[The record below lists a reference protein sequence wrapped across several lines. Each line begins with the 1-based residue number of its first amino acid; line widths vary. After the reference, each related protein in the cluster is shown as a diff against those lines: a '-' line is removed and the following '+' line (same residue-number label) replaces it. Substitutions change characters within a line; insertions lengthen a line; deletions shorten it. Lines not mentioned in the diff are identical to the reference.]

1 MFYGLGLGL
10 GAGAGCAN
18 ALGCDSP
25 LSCGLFCRHRGV
37 DHGYW
42 GAAQTQNGNSL
53 AGAGQGDPGAIQ
65 AALLSQ
71 QNVAHQATG
80 LPAFA
85 FAGIGASHQS
95 IALVPVPVTSSYTNL
110 HRIEDCDRLS
120 MVFLPGEIIA
130 WRCWRP
136 DRPMT
141 GKIGGNYAG
150 VHAWKEREAARIMFE
165 ENMAGAGAWG
175 AVALWGELVEHERG
189 FRAENARVVANRG
202 GPAVASRTYPRARH
216 RPLAAQPVAR
226 SLWRGIIGRLCD
238 RGNRAG
244 RGDDDDIAEF
254 LALMRKFERR
264 DPSQTWNAPDGILRD
279 AETSTLRCQKYLCE
293 CY

>member
-1 MFYGLGLGL
+1 MISEGGFY
-10 GAGAGCAN
+10 
-18 ALGCDSP
+18 
-25 LSCGLFCRHRGV
+25 V
-37 DHGYW
+37 
-42 GAAQTQNGNSL
+42 L
-53 AGAGQGDPGAIQ
+53 AGLLAARRVCRGAVEP
-65 AALLSQ
+65 AAIPRRRQHRRS
-71 QNVAHQATG
+71 VH
-80 LPAFA
+80 PRPRV
-85 FAGIGASHQS
+85 GIGSVNGPATAGRLTFMVRPASAAAFWNWPICARAS
-95 IALVPVPVTSSYTNL
+95 LVKPPPASS
-110 HRIEDCDRLS
+110 
-120 MVFLPGEIIA
+120 A
-130 WRCWRP
+130 WLVARGRP
-136 DRPMT
+136 DRVCGEYGWSPRL
-141 GKIGGNYAG
+141 GCRRLVGRARR
-150 VHAWKEREAARIMFE
+150 ARARLSCRERPR
-165 ENMAGAGAWG
+165 
-175 AVALWGELVEHERG
+175 R
-189 FRAENARVVANRG
+189 RDRG